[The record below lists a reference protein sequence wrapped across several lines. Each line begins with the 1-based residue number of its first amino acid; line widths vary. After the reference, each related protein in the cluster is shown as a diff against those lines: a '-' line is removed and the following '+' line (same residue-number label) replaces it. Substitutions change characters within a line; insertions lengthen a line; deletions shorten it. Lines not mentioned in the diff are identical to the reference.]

1 MSMRSKFRS
10 RLTYANV
17 MATIA
22 VFLVLGGSS
31 YAALQISGKDI
42 KNRSIAGKKLKKH
55 TVGRTELKSGLPF
68 QRNAKWALVNSSGNI
83 VAQSGGISVS
93 QHSGGNYYLNF
104 GSSLKGKPII
114 ATAADVFT
122 GSGRVGV
129 QTAVCGGGAAG
140 AVCPAGVNTAK
151 HAYVL
156 TTDETQPSFD
166 QPEGFYVV
174 TFP

>member
-42 KNRSIAGKKLKKH
+42 KNRSITGKKLKKH

-83 VAQSGGISVS
+83 VTIDST
-93 QHSGGNYYLNF
+93 
-104 GSSLKGKPII
+104 PM
-114 ATAADVFT
+114 TA
-122 GSGRVGV
+122 
-129 QTAVCGGGAAG
+129 
-140 AVCPAGVNTAK
+140 
-151 HAYVL
+151 
-156 TTDETQPSFD
+156 
-166 QPEGFYVV
+166 
-174 TFP
+174 